1 MWEPFRTPALATLS
15 AVNVRRSLAGLLGLL
30 LSTVVGLLVLIGSEV
45 RAA

>member
-1 MWEPFRTPALATLS
+1 MRDPFRTPAFVTFQ
-15 AVNVRRSLAGLLGLL
+15 AVKVRRLAGLLGLL

>member
-1 MWEPFRTPALATLS
+1 MSGRSFSASLFPS
-15 AVNVRRSLAGLLGLL
+15 AVKDRAALVGRLGLL

>member
-1 MWEPFRTPALATLS
+1 MLGRKTNPARFLTAP
-15 AVNVRRSLAGLLGLL
+15 LAGVVLL